1 MNNMQAIALIYL
13 VSSSVIICQAT
24 NSISPSNKTTHTH
37 DIPDKQ
43 DSPAKECNTFPS
55 ESTCNDKNTKSEKDD
70 IHINAQDVTKE
81 VNNTEEVNNINT
93 LQNNQSSYEHDADE
107 KEKEIVQYLLHNVA
121 NIAGNFFNIV
131 AAPNDPQNVGNSIA
145 GMLSG
150 MINIAVQ
157 AFKSGELNLDADHDS
172 IEQFTKNLSNK
183 LKNEMSRLI
192 AIKAR
197 SNNCS

>member
-1 MNNMQAIALIYL
+1 MNNRKTIALIYL

-24 NSISPSNKTTHTH
+24 NSISPSHETTHTH

-43 DSPAKECNTFPS
+43 DSPAKECNTCPS
-55 ESTCNDKNTKSEKDD
+55 ESTCNDKNTKLKEDD
-70 IHINAQDVTKE
+70 THINVQDVTKE
-81 VNNTEEVNNINT
+81 INNMNAP
-93 LQNNQSSYEHDADE
+93 QNNQSSYEHDADE
-107 KEKEIVQYLLHNVA
+107 KEKEIIQHLLHNVA

-157 AFKSGELNLDADHDS
+157 AFKSGELNLDADQDS
-172 IEQFTKNLSNK
+172 IEQFTQNLSNK
-183 LKNEMSRLI
+183 LKTEMSRLI

>member
-1 MNNMQAIALIYL
+1 MNNRQVIALIYL

-24 NSISPSNKTTHTH
+24 NSISPSHNTTHTH

-43 DSPAKECNTFPS
+43 DSPAKECNTCPS
-55 ESTCNDKNTKSEKDD
+55 ESACNDKNTKSKKNDT
-70 IHINAQDVTKE
+70 HINTQDV
-81 VNNTEEVNNINT
+81 TEEVNNMNT
-93 LQNNQSSYEHDADE
+93 PQNNQSSCEHDADE
-107 KEKEIVQYLLHNVA
+107 KEKEIIQHLLHNVA